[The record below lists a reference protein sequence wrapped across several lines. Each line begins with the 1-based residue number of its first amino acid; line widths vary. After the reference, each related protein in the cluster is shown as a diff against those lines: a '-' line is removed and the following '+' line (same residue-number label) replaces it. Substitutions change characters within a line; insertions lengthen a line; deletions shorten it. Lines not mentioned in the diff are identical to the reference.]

1 MKKDQTSKIALGIL
15 VETQIDFIKRIMSL
29 NISIFTHTCTSHMIS
44 YHFIS
49 YHIISYHILSYHII
63 SYHIYICL
71 HTHTLLECLKT
82 AETSKKQ

>member
-49 YHIISYHILSYHII
+49 YHLISYLIISYHI
-63 SYHIYICL
+63 IYTYVYT
-71 HTHTLLECLKT
+71 HTHSFRVFEN
-82 AETSKKQ
+82 S